1 MNFRMKY
8 PSARM
13 INPIRSINEY
23 ESVRSTDCV
32 RDGSWHNPD
41 CLPYIMKRNIFRY
54 CLAAVLL
61 LVCTLSHAIPARPQ
75 PPRLVNDLAGLFT
88 LPQAQRLERVLT
100 AFDDSTSNQITVVT
114 TTDLEGYTPAEYGT
128 RIGLDWGVGSAE
140 FNNGVVMVVKP
151 KTRDSNGQVNISVG
165 YGLEGAIPDTYAKRI
180 IDNEMIPRFAEGD
193 YFGGVAAGC
202 TVLMQLASG
211 EISEP
216 RGDEDLSLRDIFII
230 AIVLFTFAVILL
242 SAIFGR
248 RHGGGNSG
256 STGGGPDL
264 MDTIII
270 GSLLGGS
277 HGRSSGWGGSGDR
290 KSVV

>member
-1 MNFRMKY
+1 M
-8 PSARM
+8 
-13 INPIRSINEY
+13 
-23 ESVRSTDCV
+23 
-32 RDGSWHNPD
+32 
-41 CLPYIMKRNIFRY
+41 
-54 CLAAVLL
+54 L
-61 LVCTLSHAIPARPQ
+61 LVCALSYAIPARPQ

-88 LPQAQRLERVLT
+88 LSQAQRLERVLT

-114 TTDLEGYTPAEYGT
+114 TNDLEGYTPAEYGT

-165 YGLEGAIPDTYAKRI
+165 YGLEGAIPDAYAKRI

-216 RGDEDLSLRDIFII
+216 RGDDGLSLEGIFATAIFIFI
-230 AIVLFTFAVILL
+230 FASILL
-242 SAIFGR
+242 FAIFGS
-248 RHGGGNSG
+248 RHGGGNNG

-277 HGRSSGWGGSGDR
+277 HGRSSGWGGSGGGF
-290 KSVV
+290 SGGFGGGFGGGSFGGGGASGSW